1 MTKAVRGSGGAG
13 GEKVAGSVD
22 RGRRGAKPIAA
33 SRTQAHLESQGYFFE
48 MLKSIAPLGSGGD
61 RAVKAAVGS
70 SSGSETEEATMPA
83 SLLSP
88 RLVKGAILEPG
99 RAGAR
104 AEAAK
109 AIGREVGR

>member
-1 MTKAVRGSGGAG
+1 
-13 GEKVAGSVD
+13 
-22 RGRRGAKPIAA
+22 
-33 SRTQAHLESQGYFFE
+33 
-48 MLKSIAPLGSGGD
+48 
-61 RAVKAAVGS
+61 VKAAVGS

-88 RLVKGAILEPG
+88 RLVKGGILEPG